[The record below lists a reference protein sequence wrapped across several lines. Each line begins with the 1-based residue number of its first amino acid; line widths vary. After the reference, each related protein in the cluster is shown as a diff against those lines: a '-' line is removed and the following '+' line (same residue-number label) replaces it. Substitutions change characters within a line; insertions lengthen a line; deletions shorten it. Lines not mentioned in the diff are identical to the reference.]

1 MPTAPIN
8 GINIFY
14 DDNGSG
20 FPVLLSHGYSANGR
34 MWAPQVE
41 ALCPR
46 YRLISWDMRG
56 HGQTDSPEAL
66 DQYSEDL
73 TVADM
78 RGLLEHLE
86 VRQAVVGGLSMGGY
100 MSLAFYL
107 RHPEM
112 VRALVLSDT
121 GPGYRKDE
129 ARETWN
135 RMAEARARDFEERGL
150 EALGGGAEVR
160 ASALSHRS
168 ARGLALSARGMLAM
182 FGTHVIDALPEVRV
196 PTLVI
201 VGENDQPF
209 LPATDYMA
217 AKIPGARK
225 AVIEGAGHAANI
237 ERADAFNAALLEF
250 LDGLALQGAK

>member
-1 MPTAPIN
+1 MPTAFIN

-14 DDNGSG
+14 EDHGGG
-20 FPVLLSHGYSANGR
+20 FPVLMSHGYSATGR

-41 ALCPR
+41 ALHPR

-56 HGQTDSPEAL
+56 HGQTDSPESV
-66 DQYSEDL
+66 DQYSKEL

-78 RGLLEHLE
+78 RGLLEHLGIRE
-86 VRQAVVGGLSMGGY
+86 AVVGGLSMGGY

-107 RHPEM
+107 RHPQM

-135 RMAEARARDFEERGL
+135 RMAEERARAFEEQGL
-150 EALGGGAEVR
+150 DALGAGAEVR
-160 ASALSHRS
+160 ASALYHRS

-182 FGTHVIDALPEVRV
+182 FGSHVIDALPDIRV

-209 LPATDYMA
+209 LAATDYMA

-225 AVIEGAGHAANI
+225 AVIKGAGHAANI
-237 ERADAFNAALLEF
+237 ERAETFNAVLLEF
-250 LDGLALQGAK
+250 LDGLGLGDA

>member
-1 MPTAPIN
+1 MPSAFIN

-14 DDNGSG
+14 EDHGSG
-20 FPVLLSHGYSANGR
+20 FPILMSHGYSATGR

-41 ALCPR
+41 ALQPR

-56 HGQTDSPEAL
+56 HGQTDSPESP
-66 DQYSEDL
+66 DQYSEEL

-78 RGLLEHLE
+78 RGLLEHLG
-86 VRQAVVGGLSMGGY
+86 VREAVVGGLSMGGY

-135 RMAEARARDFEERGL
+135 RMAEERARALEEQGL
-150 EALGGGAEVR
+150 DALGTSAEVR
-160 ASALSHRS
+160 ASVLYHRS

-182 FGTHVIDALPEVRV
+182 FGSHVIDALPDIRV
-196 PTLVI
+196 PALVI
-201 VGENDQPF
+201 VGEHDQPF
-209 LPATDYMA
+209 LAATDYMA
-217 AKIPGARK
+217 VKIPGAHK

-237 ERADAFNAALLEF
+237 ERAEAFNAVLLEF
-250 LDGLALQGAK
+250 LDSLGLGDA

>member
-1 MPTAPIN
+1 MPSALIN

-14 DDNGSG
+14 EEQGSG
-20 FPVLLSHGYSANGR
+20 FPVLMSHGYSATGR
-34 MWAPQVE
+34 MWAPQAE
-41 ALCPR
+41 ALRPR

-56 HGQTDSPEAL
+56 HGQTDSPESL
-66 DQYSEDL
+66 DQYSEEL
-73 TVADM
+73 TVTDM
-78 RGLLEHLE
+78 RGLLEHLGI
-86 VRQAVVGGLSMGGY
+86 RQAVLGGLSMGGY

-135 RMAEARARDFEERGL
+135 RMAEARARAFEEQGL
-150 EALGGGAEVR
+150 DALGGGAEVQ
-160 ASALSHRS
+160 ASVRYHRS
-168 ARGLALSARGMLAM
+168 ARGLALSARGMLAQS
-182 FGTHVIDALPEVRV
+182 GSRVIDALPDIRV
-196 PTLVI
+196 PTIVI
-201 VGENDQPF
+201 VGEHDQPF
-209 LPATDYMA
+209 LAATDYMA

-237 ERADAFNAALLEF
+237 ERAEAFNAVLLEF
-250 LDGLALQGAK
+250 LDGLGLAGA

>member
-1 MPTAPIN
+1 MPTALIN

-14 DDNGSG
+14 EDSGSG
-20 FPVLLSHGYSANGR
+20 FPILLSHGYSANGR
-34 MWAPQVE
+34 MWTPQVE

-46 YRLISWDMRG
+46 YRLITWDMRG
-56 HGQTDSPEAL
+56 HGQTDSPEAP
-66 DQYSEDL
+66 DQYSEES

-78 RGLLEHLE
+78 RALLQHLG

-107 RHPEM
+107 RYPQM

-135 RMAEARARDFEERGL
+135 KMAEARARDFEDRGL
-150 EALGGGAEVR
+150 EALGGGAEVQV
-160 ASALSHRS
+160 SARSHRS

-201 VGENDQPF
+201 VGELDQPF

-225 AVIEGAGHAANI
+225 VLIQGAGHAANI
-237 ERADAFNAALLEF
+237 EGADAFNAALLEF
-250 LDGLALQGAK
+250 LNGLGISDG

>member
-1 MPTAPIN
+1 MPGALIN

-14 DDNGSG
+14 EDHGSG
-20 FPVLLSHGYSANGR
+20 FPILMSHGYSATGR

-41 ALCPR
+41 VVCAR
-46 YRLISWDMRG
+46 YRLVSWDMRG
-56 HGQTDSPEAL
+56 HGQTDSPESV
-66 DQYSEDL
+66 DQYSEEL

-78 RGLLEHLE
+78 RGLMEHLGIHE
-86 VRQAVVGGLSMGGY
+86 AVLGGLSMGGY

-135 RMAEARARDFEERGL
+135 RMAEERARALEEQGL
-150 EALGGGAEVR
+150 DALGASAEVR
-160 ASALSHRS
+160 ASVLYHRS
-168 ARGLALSARGMLAM
+168 ARGLALSARGMLAQS
-182 FGTHVIDALPEVRV
+182 GSRVIDSLPDIRV

-209 LPATDYMA
+209 LAATEYMA

-237 ERADAFNAALLEF
+237 ERADAFNAVLLDF
-250 LDGLALQGAK
+250 LDGLGLTDA

>member
-1 MPTAPIN
+1 MPTAFIN
-8 GINIFY
+8 DINVY
-14 DDNGSG
+14 YEDHGSG

-34 MWAPQVE
+34 MWAPQVQ

-46 YRLISWDMRG
+46 YRLVTWDMRG
-56 HGQTDSPEAL
+56 HGQTDSPERL
-66 DQYSEDL
+66 DQYSEEL

-78 RGLLEHLE
+78 RGLLEHLGIGE
-86 VRQAVVGGLSMGGY
+86 AVIGGLSMGGY

-135 RMAEARARDFEERGL
+135 KMAETWARDFEERGL

-168 ARGLALSARGMLAM
+168 ARGLALSARGMLAQCDSK
-182 FGTHVIDALPEVRV
+182 VIDALPDIRV
-196 PTLVI
+196 PTLI
-201 VGENDQPF
+201 LVGENDQAF
-209 LPATDYMA
+209 LAATDYMA

-225 AVIEGAGHAANI
+225 VVIENAGHAANI
-237 ERADAFNAALLEF
+237 ERADAFNAALLAF
-250 LDGLALQGAK
+250 LDGLGLSSA

>member
-1 MPTAPIN
+1 MPSALIN

-14 DDNGSG
+14 EDHGSG
-20 FPVLLSHGYSANGR
+20 FPILMSHGYSATGR
-34 MWAPQVE
+34 MWAPQAE
-41 ALCPR
+41 ALGPR

-56 HGQTDSPEAL
+56 HGQTDSPESL
-66 DQYSEDL
+66 DQYSEEI

-78 RGLLEHLE
+78 RGLLEHLGI
-86 VRQAVVGGLSMGGY
+86 RQAVLGGLSMGGY

-129 ARETWN
+129 AREAWN
-135 RMAEARARDFEERGL
+135 RMAQERARALEEQGL
-150 EALGGGAEVR
+150 DALGASAEVR
-160 ASALSHRS
+160 ASVQYHRS
-168 ARGLALSARGMLAM
+168 ARGLALSARGMLTQS
-182 FGTHVIDALPEVRV
+182 GSRVIDALPGIQV
-196 PTLVI
+196 PTLVM
-201 VGENDQPF
+201 VGEHDQPF
-209 LPATDYMA
+209 LAATDYMA

-237 ERADAFNAALLEF
+237 ERADGFNAVLLEF
-250 LDGLALQGAK
+250 LDGLGLGDA

>member
-1 MPTAPIN
+1 MPTAFIN
-8 GINIFY
+8 DINVY
-14 DDNGSG
+14 YEDHGSG

-56 HGQTDSPEAL
+56 HGQTDSPERL
-66 DQYSEDL
+66 DQYSEEL

-78 RGLLEHLE
+78 RGLLEHLGIGK
-86 VRQAVVGGLSMGGY
+86 AVVGGLSMGGY

-135 RMAEARARDFEERGL
+135 KMAETWARDCEERGL
-150 EALGGGAEVR
+150 EARGGGAEVR
-160 ASALSHRS
+160 VSALSHRS
-168 ARGLALSARGMLAM
+168 ARGLALSARGMLAQSDSR
-182 FGTHVIDALPEVRV
+182 VIDGLPDIQV
-196 PTLVI
+196 PTLI
-201 VGENDQPF
+201 LVGENDQPF

-225 AVIEGAGHAANI
+225 VVIEGAGHAGNI

-250 LDGLALQGAK
+250 LDGLGPT

>member
-1 MPTAPIN
+1 MPSALVN

-14 DDNGSG
+14 EDHGSG
-20 FPVLLSHGYSANGR
+20 FPILMSHGYSATGR

-41 ALCPR
+41 AVSAR
-46 YRLISWDMRG
+46 YRLVSWDMRG
-56 HGQTDSPEAL
+56 HGQTDSPESV
-66 DQYSEDL
+66 DQYSEEL

-78 RGLLEHLE
+78 RGLLEHLGI
-86 VRQAVVGGLSMGGY
+86 RQAVLGGLSMGGY

-107 RHPEM
+107 HHPEM

-135 RMAEARARDFEERGL
+135 RMAEERACALEEQGL
-150 EALGGGAEVR
+150 DALGASAEVR
-160 ASALSHRS
+160 ASVLHHRS
-168 ARGLALSARGMLAM
+168 ARGLALSARGMLAQS
-182 FGTHVIDALPEVRV
+182 GSRVIDSLPNIRV

-209 LPATDYMA
+209 LAATEYMA
-217 AKIPGARK
+217 AKIPSARK

-237 ERADAFNAALLEF
+237 ERADAFNAVLLDF
-250 LDGLALQGAK
+250 LDGLGLTDA

>member
-1 MPTAPIN
+1 MPTTFIN
-8 GINIFY
+8 DINVY
-14 DDNGSG
+14 YEDHGSG
-20 FPVLLSHGYSANGR
+20 FPILLSHGYSANGR

-56 HGQTDSPEAL
+56 HGQTDSPERL
-66 DQYSEDL
+66 DQYSEEL

-78 RGLLEHLE
+78 HGLLEHLGISK
-86 VRQAVVGGLSMGGY
+86 AVVGGLSMGGY

-135 RMAEARARDFEERGL
+135 KMAEARARDFEERGL
-150 EALGGGAEVR
+150 EALAGGAEVR

-168 ARGLALSARGMLAM
+168 ARGLALSARGMLAQCDSK
-182 FGTHVIDALPEVRV
+182 VIDSLPDIRV
-196 PTLVI
+196 PTLIV

-209 LPATDYMA
+209 LAATDYMA

-225 AVIEGAGHAANI
+225 VVIEGAGHAANI
-237 ERADAFNAALLEF
+237 EQADAFNAALLEF
-250 LDGLALQGAK
+250 LDGLGLRNG